1 MMPTVPSLLNQIRQR
16 CMARLNLTDLS
27 AVAFLIGVD
36 VAARILPHAPDFTPV
51 AATGLFAATMLRVR
65 ALSLLVPIGAML
77 LGDAVLGFYDCRMMA
92 VVYAALALPAIA
104 GCLSTRLRRPAM
116 AVPVLLV
123 NSLTFFV
130 VTNFAVW
137 ALSPLYAA
145 DAAGLLKCYVAA
157 LPFLKNM
164 AAGALFWGLV
174 LFGSYGIAQ
183 AARTRART
191 AAGRRA
197 TAV

>member
-1 MMPTVPSLLNQIRQR
+1 
-16 CMARLNLTDLS
+16 
-27 AVAFLIGVD
+27 
-36 VAARILPHAPDFTPV
+36 
-51 AATGLFAATMLRVR
+51 
-65 ALSLLVPIGAML
+65 
-77 LGDAVLGFYDCRMMA
+77 VLGFYDWRMMA

-104 GCLSTRLRRPAM
+104 ACLSTWLRRPAM

-164 AAGALFWGLV
+164 AAGDLFWGLV
-174 LFGSYGIAQ
+174 LFGSYEIAQ

>member
-1 MMPTVPSLLNQIRQR
+1 MMPTVPNLPNQIRQR

-27 AVAFLIGVD
+27 AVAFLIGID

-65 ALSLLVPIGAML
+65 ALSLLVPVGAML
-77 LGDAVLGFYDCRMMA
+77 LGDAVLGFYDWRMMA

-104 GCLSTRLRRPAM
+104 ACLSTRLRRPAM
-116 AVPVLLV
+116 AVPALLV
-123 NSLTFFV
+123 NPLMFFV

-137 ALSPLYAA
+137 ALSPIYAA
-145 DAAGLLKCYVAA
+145 DAASLLKCYVAA

-164 AAGALFWGLV
+164 AAGDLFWGLV

-183 AARTRART
+183 VARARART
-191 AAGRRA
+191 AAGHRA